1 MKRTHET
8 AMTLSPSLIMNKSG
22 NRLPCT
28 LLSRVSE
35 QRRPWF
41 PAKTGVYFGCL
52 LMWSCAAASASA
64 FACLIKLCLSN
75 WIPTAHLRYIR
86 DSGPKQRPSS
96 ASGSRD
102 EREREDHQQQR
113 MKGREAA
120 VSLCRDALIVTL
132 CSIRLLPSPSS
143 SSCCQG
149 ARRLVELPCSHNPEY
164 LARCCRRR
172 ASVHS
177 AAVYACSDGLIR
189 KMRCGTHYRMQLRHK
204 VQPNCAKHSMRILFR
219 SHKL

>member
-22 NRLPCT
+22 NRLLCT

-52 LMWSCAAASASA
+52 LMWSCAVASASA

-102 EREREDHQQQR
+102 ERERER
-113 MKGREAA
+113 RPSTAA
-120 VSLCRDALIVTL
+120 DEGPRGGSQFVSRCLNRYLVLDSPASLPL
-132 CSIRLLPSPSS
+132 LLLLLPRSETT
-143 SSCCQG
+143 G
-149 ARRLVELPCSHNPEY
+149 
-164 LARCCRRR
+164 R
-172 ASVHS
+172 AS
-177 AAVYACSDGLIR
+177 
-189 KMRCGTHYRMQLRHK
+189 MQS
-204 VQPNCAKHSMRILFR
+204 QS
-219 SHKL
+219 